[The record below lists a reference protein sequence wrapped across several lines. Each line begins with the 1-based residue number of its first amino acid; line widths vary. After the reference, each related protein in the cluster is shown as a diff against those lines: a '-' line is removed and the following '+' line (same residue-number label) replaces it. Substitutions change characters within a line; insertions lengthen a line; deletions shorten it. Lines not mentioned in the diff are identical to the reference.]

1 MMRQQRS
8 TTRQQGFTLAEALVV
23 MALLAGFLMI
33 LTTLLTSAIDIQGSS
48 ESYSAVMTDGRF
60 IMSRLNYDIARSSA
74 VTTPSAL
81 GGTSTSLGLTINGN
95 TYTYALNGS
104 DLALTDPDGNASLNS
119 NGTTVSNISFQAL
132 GNSGGKETVR
142 YTFTLT
148 STRRHSS
155 GHDTQTYTSTAGLR

>member
-1 MMRQQRS
+1 MRQQNFF
-8 TTRQQGFTLAEALVV
+8 TRQRGFTLAEALVV

-33 LTTLLTSAIDIQGSS
+33 LTTLLTSAIDIQGNS

-60 IMSRLNYDIARSSA
+60 IMSRLDYDIARASA

-81 GGTSTSLGLTINGN
+81 GGTSTSLSLTINSS
-95 TYTYALNGS
+95 TYTYALSGS
-104 DLALTDPDGNASLNS
+104 DLTLTDPAGSANLNS
-119 NGTTVSNISFQAL
+119 SGTTVSNISFQAL
-132 GNSGGKETVR
+132 GNSGDKATIR

-155 GHDTQTYTSTAGLR
+155 GYDVQTYTSTAGLR